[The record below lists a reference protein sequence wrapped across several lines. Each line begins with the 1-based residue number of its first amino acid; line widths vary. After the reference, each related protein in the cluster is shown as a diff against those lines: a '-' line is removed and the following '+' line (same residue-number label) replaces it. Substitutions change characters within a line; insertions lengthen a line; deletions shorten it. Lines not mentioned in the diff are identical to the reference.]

1 MNKKELTPQQIQQRK
16 KLFIYPVF
24 FIVFAICM
32 YFIFVPFSPKET
44 FEDVNGFNAEIPS
57 AQVDEMPDKISAFEK
72 KQDGKVKALEDYAFL
87 LSGEK
92 ETTEKKVVE
101 DTLLNK
107 QPESQIIASIS
118 AYQDVNR
125 EMKSFYQPPTARSD
139 KEKDDLKREIEKL
152 QQQLQA
158 APKQTD
164 TQYDMME
171 RSFQLAAKYLNP
183 TQSQQPLLAAV
194 KNNQSRNSN
203 IVFVEPEQEN
213 IVTRLGEP
221 SDSAFI
227 KSFMVAKRNLGFNT
241 IGADK
246 YVRRNTI
253 RACINTDQL
262 LLFGE
267 STGAQ
272 KVQIRLL
279 ENIRVGDINIPR
291 NTIVMGIA
299 KLSSE
304 RVDISI
310 NSVEYLGNILFVS
323 LIIYDID
330 GLKGLYCPGSVERNT
345 VKDIAG
351 NTVGNAGTSVTF
363 GGNAGQQLI
372 TDVSRNVIQG
382 ATQYLGKKVRMTKV
396 TLKSGYEVLITN
408 SK

>member
-24 FIVFAICM
+24 FIVFIICM

-72 KQDGKVKALEDYAFL
+72 TQDGEMKTLDDYAFL
-87 LSGEK
+87 LTKEK

-125 EMKSFYQPPTARSD
+125 EMKSFYQPTTVREN
-139 KEKDDLKREIEKL
+139 KEKEDLKREIEKL

-158 APKQTD
+158 TPKQTD

-183 TQSQQPLLAAV
+183 TQSQQPLPAAV
-194 KNNQSRNSN
+194 KNNQSRNFN

-213 IVTRLGEP
+213 IVTRLGEK

-227 KSFMVAKRNLGFNT
+227 KGYAKNQNLGFNT
-241 IGADK
+241 VSTNK

-310 NSVEYLGNILFVS
+310 NSLEYLGNILSVS

-330 GLKGLYCPGSVERNT
+330 GLKGLYCPVSVERNT

-351 NTVGNAGTSVTF
+351 NTVGNAGTSITF

>member
-24 FIVFAICM
+24 FIVFIICM
-32 YFIFVPFSPKET
+32 YFIFVPFSPKEA

-72 KQDGKVKALEDYAFL
+72 TQDGEMKTLDDYAFL

-107 QPESQIIASIS
+107 QPKSQIIASIS

-125 EMKSFYQPPTARSD
+125 EMESFYQPTTAREN
-139 KEKDDLKREIEKL
+139 KEKEDLKREIEKL

-158 APKQTD
+158 TPKQTD

-183 TQSQQPLLAAV
+183 TQSQQPLPAAV

-213 IVTRLGEP
+213 IVTRLGEK

-227 KSFMVAKRNLGFNT
+227 KGYAKNRNLGFNT
-241 IGADK
+241 VSTNK

-310 NSVEYLGNILFVS
+310 NSLEYLGNILSVS

-351 NTVGNAGTSVTF
+351 NTVGNAGTSITF